1 MKSGVSLLNNE
12 LEPLDEKDYLKSLG
26 KKIDELAISMEKLG
40 IAEYVEMLRNP
51 GRLFYINFW
60 AGLARGFGMAIGFT
74 LLAALVLYAMQKV
87 VVLNMPV
94 IGDFIADLV
103 NIVQNQLN
111 VGGSVFQS
119 HGGRI

>member
-1 MKSGVSLLNNE
+1 MDDDN
-12 LEPLDEKDYLKSLG
+12 YLKSLSE
-26 KKIDELAISMEKLG
+26 KIDELAISMEKLG
-40 IAEYVEMLRNP
+40 IAEYVEMLNNP
-51 GRLFYINFW
+51 RRLFRINFW
-60 AGLARGFGMAIGFT
+60 SGVARGFGMAIGFT
-74 LLAALVLYAMQKV
+74 VLAAVVLYAMQQI

-94 IGDFIADLV
+94 IGNFIADLV